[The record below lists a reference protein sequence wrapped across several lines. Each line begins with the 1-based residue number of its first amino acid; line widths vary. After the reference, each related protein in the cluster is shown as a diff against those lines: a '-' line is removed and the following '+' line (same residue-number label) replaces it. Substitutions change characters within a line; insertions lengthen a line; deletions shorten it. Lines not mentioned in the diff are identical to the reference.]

1 MPHLRHGVKD
11 LEGSW
16 AAVRVSTLALRALLL
31 GLVRHHKA
39 TETWSKGGGVG
50 QVTMA
55 RRKHQG
61 YDFISSAFVID
72 LYYSNTLLHA
82 ARQLHPVR
90 KSHRR
95 LVVKVSCVIFEQP
108 N

>member
-1 MPHLRHGVKD
+1 MPHLRHVVKD

-16 AAVRVSTLALRALLL
+16 AVVRVSTLALRALLL
-31 GLVRHHKA
+31 GLAQHHKA
-39 TETWSKGGGVG
+39 TETRSKGGGVG

-55 RRKHQG
+55 RRKHQV
-61 YDFISSAFVID
+61 YNFISSAFEIGSD
-72 LYYSNTLLHA
+72 YSDTLLHA

-90 KSHRR
+90 KFRWR
-95 LVVKVSCVIFEQP
+95 LAVKVFCVVFEQP